1 MHLGVIVRD
10 TAVWVEVHEVVVGL
24 ASALS
29 EVEDS
34 GAGVPDQPGVVRA
47 VLDGGR

>member
-1 MHLGVIVRD
+1 MHLWVIVRD
-10 TAVWVEVHEVVVGL
+10 IAVRVEVHEVVVGL

-29 EVEDS
+29 EVEDFR
-34 GAGVPDQPGVVRA
+34 AGVPDQPRVVRA